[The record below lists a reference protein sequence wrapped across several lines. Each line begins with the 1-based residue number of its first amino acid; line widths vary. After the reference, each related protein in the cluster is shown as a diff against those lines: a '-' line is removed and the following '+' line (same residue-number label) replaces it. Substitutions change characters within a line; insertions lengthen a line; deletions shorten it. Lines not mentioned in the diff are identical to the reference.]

1 MFSGS
6 VTGGIVVKNP
16 PGAKQHDEPVKY
28 IRDSS
33 NVRTLRLQVLQR
45 VGHDRVT
52 EHMHTGAMMLSNN
65 ELKE

>member
-6 VTGGIVVKNP
+6 VTGGIIVKNP
-16 PGAKQHDEPVKY
+16 PVAKQHSESVKY

-33 NVRTLRLQVLQR
+33 KVRTLRLQGLQR

-52 EHMHTGAMMLSNN
+52 ERMHTGAMNAF
-65 ELKE
+65 